1 MWDNFF
7 FIGLPYISIL
17 LFLGGIT
24 YRSYSGIMGKFRSK
38 WDPSVRGDYLW
49 TTRSTGFFGRA
60 SIGPASLCL
69 HWGLIILFVAHLV
82 GFIGGSYNLGSWVEF
97 FKWTGLGSG
106 IIFLYGVS
114 WALIRRIFIPQVKAM
129 STPDDYIL
137 LIFLILIAGLGLY
150 QVAIKMVFG
159 ISFLAGPWIASIFI
173 LQPDISAISGAP
185 LINKLHIIIAF
196 LFFAYF
202 PFTKLVH
209 FASYPFGYINRPYVS
224 MRTKRTEGKEEKI

>member
-17 LFLGGIT
+17 MFIGGIF
-24 YRSYSGIMGKFRSK
+24 YRSFSGIMSRYRGK
-38 WDPSVRGDYLW
+38 WDISVRGDYLW

-69 HWGLIILFVAHLV
+69 HWGLIILFVTHVV
-82 GFIGGSYNLGSWVEF
+82 GFIGGAYNLGNWVEF
-97 FKWTGLGSG
+97 FKWIGLGGG
-106 IIFLYGVS
+106 IIFLYGSS
-114 WALIRRIFIPQVKAM
+114 WAFLRRIFIPQVKAM

-137 LIFLILIAGLGLY
+137 LLFLILIAGLGVY
-150 QVAIKMVFG
+150 QAAIEMIFG
-159 ISFLAGPWIASIFI
+159 ISFLAGPWIASIFK
-173 LQPDISAISGAP
+173 LQPDISGIVAAP

-196 LFFAYF
+196 LFFGYF

-209 FASYPFGYINRPYVS
+209 FASYPFGYINRPFVS
-224 MRTKRTEGKEEKI
+224 MRMKNVERKEEKL

>member
-7 FIGLPYISIL
+7 FIGLPYISIIM
-17 LFLGGIT
+17 FLGGII
-24 YRSYSGIMGKFRSK
+24 YRSFSGIMGRYRGK
-38 WDPSVRGDYLW
+38 WDLSVRGDYLW

-69 HWGLIILFVAHLV
+69 HWGLIILFVSHLI
-82 GFIGGSYNLGSWVEF
+82 GFIGGSYNYGSWIEF
-97 FKWTGLGSG
+97 FKWVGLGGG
-106 IIFLYGVS
+106 IIFLYGAS
-114 WALIRRIFIPQVKAM
+114 WAFLRRIFIPQVKAM
-129 STPDDYIL
+129 SMPDDYIML
-137 LIFLILIAGLGLY
+137 LLLILIAALGIY
-150 QVAIKMVFG
+150 QSAIEMVFG
-159 ISFLAGPWIASIFI
+159 VSFLAGPWIASIFK
-173 LQPDISAISGAP
+173 LQPDVSAISAAP

-224 MRTKRTEGKEEKI
+224 MRTKKDKEAEQA

>member
-7 FIGLPYISIL
+7 FIGLPYVAIL
-17 LFLGGIT
+17 MFFGGII
-24 YRSYSGIMGKFRSK
+24 YRSFSGVMGRYRGK
-38 WDPSVRGDYLW
+38 WDSTVRGDFLW

-69 HWGLIILFVAHLV
+69 HWGLIVLFVSHLV
-82 GFIGGSYNLGSWVEF
+82 GFIGGSYNLGSWIEF
-97 FKWTGLGSG
+97 FKWVGLGGG
-106 IIFLYGVS
+106 IVFLYGAS
-114 WALIRRIFIPQVKAM
+114 WAFLRRIFIPQVRAM

-137 LIFLILIAGLGLY
+137 LLFLILIAGLGVY
-150 QVAIKMVFG
+150 QAAIEMIFG
-159 ISFLAGPWIASIFI
+159 ISFLAGPWIASIFK
-173 LQPDISAISGAP
+173 LQPDISGIAGAP

-196 LFFAYF
+196 LFFGYF

-224 MRTKRTEGKEEKI
+224 MRTKRTNEKEEQA

>member
-17 LFLGGIT
+17 MFLGGII
-24 YRSYSGIMGKFRSK
+24 YRSFSGIMGRYRGK
-38 WDPSVRGDYLW
+38 WDLSVRGDYLR

-69 HWGLIILFVAHLV
+69 HWGLIILFVSHLI
-82 GFIGGSYNLGSWVEF
+82 GFIGGSYNFGSWIEF
-97 FKWTGLGSG
+97 FKWVGLGGG
-106 IIFLYGVS
+106 IVFLYGAS
-114 WALIRRIFIPQVKAM
+114 WAFLRRIFIPQVKAM
-129 STPDDYIL
+129 STPDDYIML
-137 LIFLILIAGLGLY
+137 LLLILIAGLGIY
-150 QVAIKMVFG
+150 QSAIEMVFG
-159 ISFLAGPWIASIFI
+159 VSFLAGPWIASIFR
-173 LQPDISAISGAP
+173 LQPDVSAISAAP

-224 MRTKRTEGKEEKI
+224 MRMKNDKEVE

>member
-7 FIGLPYISIL
+7 FIGLPYISIIM
-17 LFLGGIT
+17 FLGGII
-24 YRSYSGIMGKFRSK
+24 YRSFSGIMGRYRGK
-38 WDPSVRGDYLW
+38 WDLSVRGDYLW

-69 HWGLIILFVAHLV
+69 HWGLIILFVSHLI
-82 GFIGGSYNLGSWVEF
+82 GFIGGSYNFGSWIEF
-97 FKWTGLGSG
+97 FKWVGLGGG
-106 IIFLYGVS
+106 IIFLYGAS
-114 WALIRRIFIPQVKAM
+114 WAFLRRIFILQVKAM
-129 STPDDYIL
+129 STPDDYIML
-137 LIFLILIAGLGLY
+137 LLLILIAALGIY
-150 QVAIKMVFG
+150 QSAIEMVFG
-159 ISFLAGPWIASIFI
+159 VSFLAGPWIASIFK
-173 LQPDISAISGAP
+173 LQPDVSAISAAP

-224 MRTKRTEGKEEKI
+224 MRTKKDKEAEQA

>member
-7 FIGLPYISIL
+7 FIGLPYVSIL
-17 LFLGGIT
+17 LFLVGII
-24 YRSYSGIMGKFRSK
+24 YRSFSGIMGRYRAK
-38 WDPSVRGDYLW
+38 WDLSVRGDYLW

-69 HWGLIILFVAHLV
+69 HWGFFILFIGHLV

-97 FKWTGLGSG
+97 FKWTGLGGG

-114 WALIRRIFIPQVKAM
+114 WALFRRIFIPQVKAM

-159 ISFLAGPWIASIFI
+159 ISFLAGPWIASIFT

-185 LINKLHIIIAF
+185 FINKLHIIIAF
-196 LFFAYF
+196 AFFAYF

-224 MRTKRTEGKEEKI
+224 MRSKRADGKEKKV

>member
-7 FIGLPYISIL
+7 FIGLPYIAIL
-17 LFLGGIT
+17 MFVGGII
-24 YRSYSGIMGKFRSK
+24 YRSLSGIMSRYRAK
-38 WDPSVRGDYLW
+38 WDLSVRGDYLW

-69 HWGLIILFVAHLV
+69 HWGLIILFISHLV
-82 GFIGGSYNLGSWVEF
+82 GFIGGSYNFGSWIEF
-97 FKWTGLGSG
+97 FKWAGLGGG
-106 IIFLYGVS
+106 IIFLYGAS
-114 WALIRRIFIPQVKAM
+114 WAFLRRIFIPQVKAM
-129 STPDDYIL
+129 STPDDYIML
-137 LIFLILIAGLGLY
+137 LLLILIAALGIY
-150 QVAIKMVFG
+150 QSAIEMVFG
-159 ISFLAGPWIASIFI
+159 VSFLAGPWIASIFK
-173 LQPDISAISGAP
+173 LQPDVSAISAAP

-224 MRTKRTEGKEEKI
+224 MRMKNDKEVE

>member
-7 FIGLPYISIL
+7 FIGLPYISIIM
-17 LFLGGIT
+17 FLGGII
-24 YRSYSGIMGKFRSK
+24 YRSFSGIMGRYRGK
-38 WDPSVRGDYLW
+38 WDLSVRGDYLW

-69 HWGLIILFVAHLV
+69 HWGLIILFVSHLI
-82 GFIGGSYNLGSWVEF
+82 GFIGGSYNFSSWIEF
-97 FKWTGLGSG
+97 FKWVGLGGG
-106 IIFLYGVS
+106 IIFLYGAS
-114 WALIRRIFIPQVKAM
+114 WAFLRRIFIPQVKAM
-129 STPDDYIL
+129 STPDDYIML
-137 LIFLILIAGLGLY
+137 LLLILIAALGVY
-150 QVAIKMVFG
+150 QSAIEMVFG
-159 ISFLAGPWIASIFI
+159 VSFLAGPWIASIFK
-173 LQPDISAISGAP
+173 LQPDVSAISAAP

-224 MRTKRTEGKEEKI
+224 MRTKKDKEAEQV

>member
-7 FIGLPYISIL
+7 FIGLPYVAIL
-17 LFLGGIT
+17 MFCGGII
-24 YRSYSGIMGKFRSK
+24 YRSFSGVMGRYRGK
-38 WDPSVRGDYLW
+38 WDSTVRGDFLW

-69 HWGLIILFVAHLV
+69 HWGLIVLFVSHLV
-82 GFIGGSYNLGSWVEF
+82 GFIGGSYNLGSWIEF
-97 FKWTGLGSG
+97 FKWVGLGGG
-106 IIFLYGVS
+106 IVFLYGVS
-114 WALIRRIFIPQVKAM
+114 WAFLRRIFIPQVRAM

-137 LIFLILIAGLGLY
+137 LLFLILIAGLGVY
-150 QVAIKMVFG
+150 QAAIEMIFG
-159 ISFLAGPWIASIFI
+159 IAFLAGPWIASIFK
-173 LQPDISAISGAP
+173 LQPDISGIVAAP

-196 LFFAYF
+196 LFFGYF

-224 MRTKRTEGKEEKI
+224 MRTRRTEREVE

>member
-7 FIGLPYISIL
+7 FIGLPYISIIM
-17 LFLGGIT
+17 FLGGII
-24 YRSYSGIMGKFRSK
+24 YRSFSGIMGRYRGK
-38 WDPSVRGDYLW
+38 WDLSVRGDYLW

-69 HWGLIILFVAHLV
+69 HWGLIILFVSHLI
-82 GFIGGSYNLGSWVEF
+82 GFIGGSYNFGSWIEF
-97 FKWTGLGSG
+97 FKWVGLGGG
-106 IIFLYGVS
+106 IIFLYGAS
-114 WALIRRIFIPQVKAM
+114 WAFLRRIFILQVKAM
-129 STPDDYIL
+129 STPDDYIML
-137 LIFLILIAGLGLY
+137 LLLILIAALGIY
-150 QVAIKMVFG
+150 QSAIEMVFG
-159 ISFLAGPWIASIFI
+159 VSFLAGPWIASIFK
-173 LQPDISAISGAP
+173 LQPDVSAISAAP

-224 MRTKRTEGKEEKI
+224 MRTKKDKEAE